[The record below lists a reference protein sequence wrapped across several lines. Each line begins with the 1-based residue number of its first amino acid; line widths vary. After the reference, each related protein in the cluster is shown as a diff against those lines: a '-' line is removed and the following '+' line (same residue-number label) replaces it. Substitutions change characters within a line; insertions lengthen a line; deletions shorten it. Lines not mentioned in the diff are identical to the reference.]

1 MIYEVGDL
9 VRVADYKYRAYMEI
23 MDEEMTE
30 DGQMLYGK
38 IKDEIVCIP
47 ASAVTF
53 VSGGGKVEKTSS
65 QDRRIRGKEAFF
77 D

>member
-1 MIYEVGDL
+1 MNYEVGDL
-9 VRVADYKYRAYMEI
+9 VRVTYYQHRAYMEV

-53 VSGGGKVEKTSS
+53 VSGGGKVGETSA
-65 QDRRIRGKEAFF
+65 QDRCIRRK
-77 D
+77 